1 MKILK
6 WFLFAIFSILS
17 IVSIV
22 IVYLMYTNLS
32 FIDYPYVISA
42 IISALVAVMV
52 YNYKLK

>member
-22 IVYLMYTNLS
+22 IVYFMYTNLS